1 MLRTVDAGK
10 FKVLAPLMK
19 VLYRVRVQVG
29 IKVSQLTSP
38 ATSLLLV
45 GTVNLEFQYGLT
57 LALVFKHINSVSFGL
72 TAGISIHL

>member
-1 MLRTVDAGK
+1 MR
-10 FKVLAPLMK
+10 
-19 VLYRVRVQVG
+19 VLYRVRIQIG

-45 GTVNLEFQYGLT
+45 GTVNLEFQYGLS

-72 TAGISIHL
+72 TAGTSNHL